1 MVRVVLLI
9 GIGSFFWSCSLYSE
23 EAGKAAEAFCECS
36 EDRDFSSIDIDAE
49 NQWRKCLM
57 DRSEYTDFVG
67 EDGVLKDE
75 EKIDYFDR
83 AVEEKCPEI
92 YQVIHERRVN

>member
-1 MVRVVLLI
+1 MKTLVKILI
-9 GIGSFFWSCSLYSE
+9 FSCIFSSCSLYSE

-36 EDRDFSSIDIDAE
+36 EDRDFSLTDVDVE

-57 DRSEYTDFVG
+57 GRSEYTDFVG
-67 EDGVLKDE
+67 KDGVLKDE

-83 AVEEKCPEI
+83 AVEEKCPDI
-92 YQVIHERRVN
+92 YQKIHERRVN